1 MEKPGLTGQVKLPNL
16 LNIHTRREV
25 FFLLSGYAI
34 LHPPMAVE
42 KLGVRENQRPENGP
56 RPGHHL
62 RSGEATEEKA
72 TVRLSLLKPE
82 EPQLLGLP
90 ILLL

>member
-1 MEKPGLTGQVKLPNL
+1 MKLPNL
-16 LNIHTRREV
+16 LNTRTRRG
-25 FFLLSGYAI
+25 FFLFSGYAI

-42 KLGVRENQRPENGP
+42 KLGVRQNQRPENGP

-82 EPQLLGLP
+82 EPQLLGIP

>member
-16 LNIHTRREV
+16 LNTRTRRG
-25 FFLLSGYAI
+25 FFLFSGYAI

>member
-1 MEKPGLTGQVKLPNL
+1 MTYFNGKAWPNRAGE
-16 LNIHTRREV
+16 IARVVERF
-25 FFLLSGYAI
+25 FFLFSGYAI

-42 KLGVRENQRPENGP
+42 KLGVRQNQRPENGP

-82 EPQLLGLP
+82 EPQLLGIP